1 MTPEIRFADAIAL
14 TENFVTQLGHQQLPP
29 SAITDFVAG
38 LVATQEGA
46 RGFFVGYLTNT
57 DPIVDHP
64 HPAVLVGLNAQRQV
78 VADLLVKNL
87 AMSTAQEL
95 HFQRQAQPD
104 MAANSQVVA
113 KRSQQLI
120 AQLAWPELSERCQ
133 KLAHSTETGT
143 GEYAEFLTR
152 WGYDAAQQQA
162 IQRIMNV
169 VLQPQPEDI
178 LD

>member
-1 MTPEIRFADAIAL
+1 MTPDLKFADAIAL
-14 TENFVTQLGHQQLPP
+14 TQNFVTQLGHQQLQP
-29 SAITDFVAG
+29 SEITDFVAG

-57 DPIVDHP
+57 DPIVDRSD
-64 HPAVLVGLNAQRQV
+64 PAVLAGLNTHRDIV
-78 VADLLVKNL
+78 SDLLVKNL

-113 KRSQQLI
+113 QRSQQLI
-120 AQLAWPELSERCQ
+120 AKLAWPELSERCQ
-133 KLAHSTETGT
+133 KMAHSTETGT

-152 WGYDAAQQQA
+152 WGYDAAQRQA

-169 VLQPQPEDI
+169 VSSATS
-178 LD
+178 